1 MKYNTEEIRLER
13 SIGANI
19 RARRLELRMNQEELA
34 KKLGLTQANVSR
46 IESNTKGPSA
56 EMLIALAEALSCD
69 VRMLL
74 GLKEAGEPAWD
85 LDVEAKHTILS
96 AIKRDPQFG
105 LHLRNFFRESE
116 NLTDEDWKF
125 TAAHLKLALEYV
137 SGVLKSRHTRN

>member
-1 MKYNTEEIRLER
+1 MKNYAEELRVER
-13 SIGANI
+13 SIGTNI
-19 RARRLELRMNQEELA
+19 RARRLELGLNQEELA
-34 KKLGLTQANVSR
+34 KILGLTQANVSR
-46 IESNTKGPSA
+46 IESSTKGPSA

-74 GLKEAGEPAWD
+74 GIKETGEPTWD
-85 LDVEAKHTILS
+85 LDVEAKHTILN

-105 LHLRNFFRESE
+105 LYLRNFFRESE

-137 SGVLKSRHTRN
+137 SGALKSRYARK